1 MEEFRKLECLCVY
14 QVKLQVGKKKW
25 RVLSRGTMFH
35 FPARDLPSGCHS
47 ATVSSAH
54 RHTQGECIDLCSGWL
69 RSATGNGDEQD
80 ELPVGGSS
88 DRTGGGGGG
97 GGVSDSYYDCYIGP
111 SRSWRTC
118 AL

>member
-1 MEEFRKLECLCVY
+1 
-14 QVKLQVGKKKW
+14 
-25 RVLSRGTMFH
+25 MFH
-35 FPARDLPSGCHS
+35 FPARDPPSGCDS

-80 ELPVGGSS
+80 EQEELPVGGSS
-88 DRTGGGGGG
+88 DRTG

-111 SRSWRTC
+111 SRSWWSC
-118 AL
+118 AFPETVEALKSSCNVRPEQKLRKRSCHLLPGPAC